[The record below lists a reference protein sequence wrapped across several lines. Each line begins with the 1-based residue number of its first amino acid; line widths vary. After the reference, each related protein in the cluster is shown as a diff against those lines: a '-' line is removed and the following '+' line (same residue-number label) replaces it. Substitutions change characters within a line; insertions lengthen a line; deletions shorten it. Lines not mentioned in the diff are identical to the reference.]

1 MITIAPTVSGALSF
15 GKNVWISSDMNSGNN
30 EGVIVAA
37 SVLTNFNPFAG
48 KIEFHRITKDRS
60 NEW

>member
-1 MITIAPTVSGALSF
+1 
-15 GKNVWISSDMNSGNN
+15 MNSGNN